1 MSFALER
8 GEVVTVVGGNGSV
21 KSTLLLTIAGVLR
34 PDAGALT
41 TFGHSATLLTLGSWL
56 PGGPDWPRGH
66 TLERGLPRLSP
77 REDRDL
83 ARADHR
89 VLRARAVHVSTY
101 STGIR
106 ARLGFS
112 IAPHLEPQILLLDEV
127 LGVGD
132 ASFEE
137 RSREKLDEL
146 MSRAQAVVV
155 VSHHPAFV
163 RDIATN
169 GLWLERG
176 GLSALG
182 DLEASTEEYIA
193 EVRKAHEPMK
203 AAA

>member
-1 MSFALER
+1 
-8 GEVVTVVGGNGSV
+8 
-21 KSTLLLTIAGVLR
+21 
-34 PDAGALT
+34 
-41 TFGHSATLLTLGSWL
+41 
-56 PGGPDWPRGH
+56 
-66 TLERGLPRLSP
+66 
-77 REDRDL
+77 
-83 ARADHR
+83 
-89 VLRARAVHVSTY
+89 
-101 STGIR
+101 
-106 ARLGFS
+106 
-112 IAPHLEPQILLLDEV
+112 LLDEV

-155 VSHHPAFV
+155 VSHHPAF
-163 RDIATN
+163 RGIATN